1 MLKKSVHAD
10 QVLGGGQKYKGQLDL
25 EKSPYLSLQISL
37 PAKKSLTK
45 IVSYL
50 LVAELDKCRLC
61 LQVIYLREISRP
73 CPLLC
78 DLAAQEL
85 VVLIS

>member
-10 QVLGGGQKYKGQLDL
+10 QVLGGGQKHKGQLDL

-50 LVAELDKCRLC
+50 LVAELDKCMLC
-61 LQVIYLREISRP
+61 LQVIYLREISR
-73 CPLLC
+73 L
-78 DLAAQEL
+78 
-85 VVLIS
+85 